1 MADASIPYD
10 AGATAAPA
18 GSNVG
23 TGQLVQLRVP
33 LDEAADA
40 FAQPDDQGR
49 APIVVVPVTPSRVQ
63 RELLLIGVAVLLGGL
78 VVTSIMDRPALAAA
92 LYLAGLV
99 LVVVAVWQAFWLL
112 VPEGTTALLVK
123 GGRHSGTKDGGRHFV
138 SPFIAVS
145 HLVTRREIPYDAPV
159 FETPTQDNVR
169 ASIDTLITFA
179 ITDPY
184 RFVYNITADDFDQV
198 LQASCQDA
206 LRSMVRQVTLD
217 RVMDVGLAETE
228 ALRATLNA
236 MTGDY
241 GVSVTRVVVTAAR
254 PPIDFLRSEEARLLS
269 IVHRAEQ
276 TERQALE
283 QRRQTDADLLA
294 RQQLLARIERD
305 GEELRLQ
312 LQQAEMR
319 RRVTELDAETQ
330 LLRLQR
336 LEEVLRAFPVAAAWE
351 AEGQRLEVARALAGN
366 SRAVVQMGS
375 AEDIAR
381 AFIIRDVYQ
390 SSPGAPPLD
399 GASAAAPLDSATSP
413 DTANGEAH

>member
-1 MADASIPYD
+1 
-10 AGATAAPA
+10 
-18 GSNVG
+18 
-23 TGQLVQLRVP
+23 
-33 LDEAADA
+33 
-40 FAQPDDQGR
+40 
-49 APIVVVPVTPSRVQ
+49 
-63 RELLLIGVAVLLGGL
+63 
-78 VVTSIMDRPALAAA
+78 
-92 LYLAGLV
+92 
-99 LVVVAVWQAFWLL
+99 
-112 VPEGTTALLVK
+112 
-123 GGRHSGTKDGGRHFV
+123 V

-319 RRVTELDAETQ
+319 RQVTELDAETQ